1 MYGVYMYNIYK
12 DRFIITDK
20 TIWVLNFSPSINYLS
35 PGFNVLCN
43 CSNRAVYTFIMG
55 HCGGD
60 VYTYI
65 LMAHSR

>member
-1 MYGVYMYNIYK
+1 M
-12 DRFIITDK
+12 
-20 TIWVLNFSPSINYLS
+20 FSPCINYLS